1 MRMRSTNALLL
12 GIAIGAIA
20 VGATTV
26 VSANGG
32 SAVTA
37 CANKTSGAM
46 RYIAKGKCKKTEK
59 LLSWNQMGPQGVSGA
74 QGQPGPQGIP
84 GPQGTTASNGYQAT
98 SVFDVSGTNIGRL
111 VSVGGG
117 TAWDDLIIAIG
128 KYYYRLGSDGG
139 AYDEVFFTG
148 DNCTGTPFSSG
159 MSWPRPLSQ
168 SELTVTYEAGTS
180 RVRFFEHSSNAAVS
194 LIMRSR
200 LSDNTSQNEEPVH
213 NGIGDCQNFTPSSPS
228 NGRILR
234 EINPPVVIDTSGPLS
249 LNTP

>member
-32 SAVTA
+32 SVVTA

-74 QGQPGPQGIP
+74 QGQPGPQG
-84 GPQGTTASNGYQAT
+84 TTALNEYQAT

-117 TAWDDLIIAIG
+117 AAWG
-128 KYYYRLGSDGG
+128 
-139 AYDEVFFTG
+139 
-148 DNCTGTPFSSG
+148 
-159 MSWPRPLSQ
+159 
-168 SELTVTYEAGTS
+168 
-180 RVRFFEHSSNAAVS
+180 
-194 LIMRSR
+194 
-200 LSDNTSQNEEPVH
+200 
-213 NGIGDCQNFTPSSPS
+213 
-228 NGRILR
+228 
-234 EINPPVVIDTSGPLS
+234 
-249 LNTP
+249 